1 MFSHLTLGIAD
12 LDQARAFYAPL
23 MQRLGLKLRFDE
35 PDVGW
40 IGWEPAGGG
49 RPLFIVTRPFDG
61 QPAQPGNGAMVA
73 FSAPDRATV
82 DAAHAEALRLG
93 GTDEGAPGLRPH
105 YHRSYYGAYLRDP
118 DGNKLCIVCHA
129 PVAED

>member
-12 LDQARAFYAPL
+12 LDRARAFYAPL
-23 MQRLGLKLRFDE
+23 MQRLGLKLRFDAPE
-35 PDVGW
+35 AGW

-49 RPLFIVTRPFDG
+49 RPLFILTRPFDG
-61 QPAQPGNGAMVA
+61 QAAQPGNGAMVA